1 VHLDPWWNPAAEA
14 QATDRA
20 HRIGQT
26 RTVTSY
32 KLIATGTVEERVLA
46 LQEEKRT
53 LLAEVFEA
61 SDAAAAKL
69 SLTDLRGLL
78 GATRT

>member
-1 VHLDPWWNPAAEA
+1 
-14 QATDRA
+14 
-20 HRIGQT
+20 
-26 RTVTSY
+26 
-32 KLIATGTVEERVLA
+32 VLA

-69 SLTDLRGLL
+69 SLADLRGLL
-78 GATRT
+78 GGAAK